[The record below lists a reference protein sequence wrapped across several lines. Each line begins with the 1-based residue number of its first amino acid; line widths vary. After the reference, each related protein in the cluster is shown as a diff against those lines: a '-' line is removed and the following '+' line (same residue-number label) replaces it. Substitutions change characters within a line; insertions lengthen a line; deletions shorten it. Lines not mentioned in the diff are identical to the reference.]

1 MNHPEHR
8 MSLDQAA
15 IDRLAAAPVAPGRL
29 LIEGKWLPGSDAETP
44 VLSPIDGTQLTT
56 LASASAGDVA
66 RACTSARAA
75 FDDGR
80 WSRQPPAV
88 RKAVLHRLAELID
101 RDAYALAVLGVRD
114 NGTEISMALKAEPG
128 SAAQTFRYYAEA
140 LDKVYGEIAPTAPNV
155 LGLIHREP
163 VGVVGAIVP
172 WNFPLMIGAWKI
184 APALAM
190 GNSVVLKPAETASLT
205 LLKLAELALEAGVPP
220 GVVNV
225 ITGPGRVTGEALAL
239 SPDVDV
245 LVFTGSGATG
255 RRLLEYSARSN
266 LKRCYLEL
274 GGKSPNIIFA
284 DAPDLKAAAKN
295 AATAIFRNAGQVC
308 VAGSRLLVQAE
319 VQEEFVSILAETAQA
334 MAVGNPLS
342 LQTQIGAVNSLQQ
355 LQGNLGFVA
364 DAARDGGELV
374 LGGQRM
380 LQETG
385 GYYMAPTVVTGVQ
398 PDHRLFREE
407 VFGPVLAVT
416 TFKDE
421 ADALQLANAT
431 DFGLAAGVWT
441 SNLSRAHRMIRGIRA
456 GVVHV
461 NTYGGADVTVPL
473 SGVKQSGNGA
483 DKSMHALDKYCDLKT
498 AWIQL

>member
-1 MNHPEHR
+1 M
-8 MSLDQAA
+8 DQAT
-15 IDRLAAAPVAPGRL
+15 IDRLAATPVAAGRL
-29 LIEGKWLPGSDAETP
+29 LIDGQWQAGAGGETP
-44 VLSPIDGTQLTT
+44 VLSPIDGRQLTT
-56 LASASAGDVA
+56 LASASAADVG
-66 RACTSARAA
+66 RACASARAA

-80 WSRQPPAV
+80 WSRLAPAA
-88 RKAVLHRLAELID
+88 RKAVLHRLADLID
-101 RDAYALAVLGVRD
+101 GHATELAVLGVRD

-128 SAAQTFRYYAEA
+128 SAAGTFRYYAEA

-155 LGLIHREP
+155 LALVHKEP

-220 GVVNV
+220 GVFNV
-225 ITGPGRVTGEALAL
+225 VTGPGRVTGEALAL

-245 LVFTGSGATG
+245 MVFTGSGATG
-255 RRLLEYSARSN
+255 RRLLQYSAQSN

-274 GGKSPNIIFA
+274 GGKSPNIVFA
-284 DAPDLKAAAKN
+284 DAPDLKAAAKT

-308 VAGSRLLVQAE
+308 VAGSRLLVQAD
-319 VQEEFVSILAETAQA
+319 VHDEFVSILAETTEK

-342 LQTQIGAVNSLQQ
+342 LSTQIGAVNSLTQ
-355 LQGNLGFVA
+355 LEGNLGFVT
-364 DAARDGGELV
+364 DATREGGTV
-374 LGGQRM
+374 VTGGDRI
-380 LQETG
+380 LRETG
-385 GYYMAPTVVTGVQ
+385 GYYMAPTIVTGVQ
-398 PDHRLFREE
+398 ADHRLYREE

-416 TFKDE
+416 PFRDE
-421 ADALQLANAT
+421 EDALRLANAS
-431 DFGLAAGVWT
+431 DFGLASGVWT
-441 SNLSRAHRMIRGIRA
+441 ANLSRAHRMIRGIRA

-461 NTYGGADVTVPL
+461 NTYGGADGTVPL
-473 SGVKQSGNGA
+473 AGTRQSGNGA
-483 DKSMHALDKYCDLKT
+483 DKSLHALEKYCDLKT